1 MCSAREIR
9 DFKVIEVNFLKAK
22 MLISQTF
29 YKKKKKR
36 EERGHKLGQFSI
48 I

>member
-29 YKKKKKR
+29 YKKKKK